1 MRALQLADFG
11 RMAVIELPEPTA
23 GAGEVILEIVAT
35 GICGS
40 DVHGFTGE
48 NGRRVIGQV
57 MGHESVGRVISLGEG
72 VDPTAVPVGAVATFN
87 PVLITAERRERF
99 AGREQHDPE
108 RIIIGVDTE
117 RISAFAHRIV
127 VPVENIVLLPEHMPI
142 SYGAL
147 IEPFAV
153 GLNAVRRARVAPGE
167 SVLVVGG
174 GPIGQSAVLAA
185 LREGAGKVYVSE
197 PFGARRE
204 LCASLGAIAIDPR
217 KDPVIDQIVALNGG
231 PVDVAIDAVG
241 ISESLED
248 ALGAT
253 VFGGRVCLVG
263 MGQPGLTIDAYLV
276 STAERSII
284 GSFCYSFDTFA
295 TAAAIV
301 GGGDEVFGRLISA
314 EVGLD
319 DAPATFE
326 RLAAAMDMPGK
337 ALVRFDL

>member
-11 RMAVIELPEPTA
+11 RMAVVELPEPVA
-23 GAGEVILEIVAT
+23 GADEVILEIVAT

-40 DVHGFTGE
+40 DIHGFTGE
-48 NGRRVIGQV
+48 NGRRVIGQI
-57 MGHESVGRVISLGEG
+57 MGHESVGRIHSLGEG
-72 VDPTAVPVGAVATFN
+72 VDPAALPVGAVATFN
-87 PVLITAERRERF
+87 PVLVAPERRELF

-108 RIIIGVDTE
+108 RIIIGVETE

-127 VPVENIVLLPEHMPI
+127 VPAANVVLLPEDMPV

-153 GLNAVRRARVAPGE
+153 GLNAVMRARIVPGE

-185 LREGAGKVYVSE
+185 LAQGAGKVYVSE
-197 PFGARRE
+197 PFGERRK
-204 LCASLGAIAIDPR
+204 LCTSLGAIAIDPR
-217 KDPVIDQIVALNGG
+217 ADAVIDQLTTLNGG

-248 ALGAT
+248 ALEAT

-263 MGQPGLTIDAYLV
+263 MGQPGLAVDAYLV

-295 TAAAIV
+295 RAAAII
-301 GGGDEVFGRLISA
+301 GGGGEAFGSLISA
-314 EVGLD
+314 EVGLE
-319 DAPATFE
+319 DAPAMFE
-326 RLAAAMDMPGK
+326 RLAAAMDLPGK
-337 ALVRFDL
+337 AIVRFDL

>member
-11 RMAVIELPEPTA
+11 RMSVIDLPEPIA
-23 GAGEVILEIVAT
+23 GAGEVIIEIIAT

-48 NGRRVIGQV
+48 NGRRVIGQI
-57 MGHESVGRVISLGEG
+57 MGHESVGRIHSLGDG
-72 VDPTAVPVGAVATFN
+72 VDPMVAPVGAIATFN
-87 PVLITAERRERF
+87 PVLVSAEHRERF
-99 AGREQHDPE
+99 AGREQHDPD
-108 RIIIGVDTE
+108 RIIIGVDTD
-117 RISAFAHRIV
+117 RVSAFAHRIV
-127 VPVENIVLLPEHMPI
+127 VPVENVILLPETMPV

-174 GPIGQSAVLAA
+174 GPIGQSVILAA
-185 LREGAGKVYVSE
+185 LREGAAKVYVSE
-197 PFGARRE
+197 LFDERRE
-204 LCASLGAIAIDPR
+204 LCASLGAVAIDPR
-217 KDPVIDQIVALNGG
+217 ADPVIDQIAALNGG

-263 MGQPGLTIDAYLV
+263 MGQPGLAIDAYLI

-295 TAAAIV
+295 TAAAII
-301 GGGDEVFGRLISA
+301 GEGDEVFGRLISS
-314 EVGLD
+314 EVRLD

-326 RLAAAMDMPGK
+326 LLAAAMDVPGK
-337 ALVRFDL
+337 AIVRFDL

>member
-1 MRALQLADFG
+1 MHALQLADFG
-11 RMAVIELPEPTA
+11 RMAVIELPEPIA
-23 GAGEVILEIVAT
+23 GAGEVILEIIAT

-40 DVHGFTGE
+40 DVHGYTGE

-57 MGHESVGRVISLGEG
+57 MGHESVGRIHSLGDG
-72 VDPTAVPVGAVATFN
+72 VDPTVVPTGALATFN
-87 PVLITAERRERF
+87 PVLVSAERREQF

-108 RIIIGVDTE
+108 RIIIGVDPE

-127 VPVENIVLLPEHMPI
+127 VPIENIVLLPEAMPV

-153 GLNAVRRARVAPGE
+153 GLNAVRRARVAAGD

-174 GPIGQSAVLAA
+174 GPIGQSAVLAS
-185 LREGAGKVYVSE
+185 LREGATKVYVSE
-197 PFGARRE
+197 PSDERRE
-204 LCASLGAIAIDPR
+204 LCAFLGAVAIDPR
-217 KDPVIDQIVALNGG
+217 EGPVIDQIVALNGAL
-231 PVDVAIDAVG
+231 VDVAIDAVG
-241 ISESLED
+241 ISQSLED
-248 ALGAT
+248 ALEAT

-263 MGQPGLTIDAYLV
+263 MGQPGLSIDAYLV

-295 TAAAIV
+295 TAAAII

-314 EVGLD
+314 EVRLD
-319 DAPATFE
+319 DAPAMFE
-326 RLAAAMDMPGK
+326 HLAAAMDMPGK
-337 ALVRFDL
+337 AIVRFDL